1 LSFRSNLARLVEA
14 LINENKIDQA
24 KEVIDMAMENMPVA
38 YYGYYT
44 FVEPFVDG
52 YFKVGETEKARALF
66 GELKKVYQDR
76 LNYYAGIPL
85 DEQYDKIEDIIGDM
99 EGYRRIIDIVI
110 ENNDR
115 EMAEKETMIFNE
127 HIDQFSHF
135 YKNELMEDGPAEENL
150 NEGLLDTMPDPE
162 SNVTDS
168 AEIEE

>member
-1 LSFRSNLARLVEA
+1 
-14 LINENKIDQA
+14 
-24 KEVIDMAMENMPVA
+24 
-38 YYGYYT
+38 
-44 FVEPFVDG
+44 
-52 YFKVGETEKARALF
+52 
-66 GELKKVYQDR
+66 
-76 LNYYAGIPL
+76 
-85 DEQYDKIEDIIGDM
+85 M

-115 EMAEKETMIFNE
+115 DMAEKETMIFNE

-135 YKNELMEDGPAEENL
+135 YKNELMEEDSPAEENL